1 MMKRS
6 NRQPVRRTPKVFG
19 TSYRPPRSTTFDV
32 KPFRP
37 ILIVIIVFVAM
48 ILIPRIP
55 LFAIR
60 SVEIDGTDNPAV
72 TMPLHQLNGQSL
84 FSRKI
89 STTIN
94 HIEETDVTISQL
106 NCSRGIPHSLHCQ
119 VHYRKPALLWK
130 AENSYFSVDG
140 SGLVFNQSP
149 TSMDGL
155 TIVEDQR
162 SQHVTIDQ
170 VVISSGA
177 IEAYQ
182 KLAGLLQ
189 AKNISFTSLFISE
202 SLYQVGA
209 TLTDNRTALFVI
221 HYPLDTQVNL
231 LAQII
236 QEKGGEIKARIDLR
250 VPGYVYYQ

>member
-1 MMKRS
+1 MMKKS

-19 TSYRPPRSTTFDV
+19 TSYRPPRSTTFDI

-37 ILIVIIVFVAM
+37 ILVVIIIFAAV

-55 LFAIR
+55 LFTIR
-60 SVEIDGTDNPAV
+60 SVEVDGAGDPAV
-72 TMPLHQLNGQSL
+72 TMPLHQLAGQSL

-89 STTIN
+89 STTVN

-106 NCSRGIPHSLHCQ
+106 NCRRGIPHSLHCQ
-119 VHYRKPALLWK
+119 VNYRQPVILWK
-130 AENSYFSVDG
+130 AENSYFSVDD

-149 TSMDGL
+149 SPIAGL

-162 SQHVTIDQ
+162 SQHVVIDQ
-170 VVISSGA
+170 IVISSGA
-177 IEAYQ
+177 IEAYK
-182 KLAGLLQ
+182 KLATLLQ
-189 AKNISFTSLFISE
+189 AKNITFNNLFISE

-231 LAQII
+231 LAQIL
-236 QEKGGEIKARIDLR
+236 QEKGGQIKERIDLR